1 MVPYHLKIL
10 DYCEIFCVLMPK
22 IGEFLLK
29 RIALLFLFTV
39 FSLTSHA
46 VEVKGVYES
55 VVPIAGQEAEE
66 RDVAL
71 QLGFV
76 DVLVRVTGDVFIAD
90 EPLIQPEIKNVA
102 KYVSRFQ
109 YQENTKEDALT
120 RLNLYIKFD
129 KGAIANLLRD
139 KGLPIWPVNRPE
151 VLVWIAI
158 EDGSNRFILSP
169 DSDQDIRNELVKIA
183 KKRGVPVITPLMDI
197 NDMGQIRFS
206 DIWAGFK
213 EEVLTASKRYGDSHV
228 LVGRLFRA
236 ASGNWDAKWTF
247 WGMDSEENW
256 NGSGVDVSTAM
267 TSGIDGLIGVLSK
280 YYALTPGNDSKTGL
294 DIIVDGIDTTSEYAG
309 VLKYL
314 ESQAGVVAIKVVSVK
329 GSRVSYQIVIE
340 GQTDLFFNAI
350 DSGNYLL
357 KVQGMVSEHKQE
369 GDEQPETFYV
379 LVE

>member
-1 MVPYHLKIL
+1 M
-10 DYCEIFCVLMPK
+10 
-22 IGEFLLK
+22 K
-29 RIALLFLFTV
+29 RIALLLLLSMSSIV
-39 FSLTSHA
+39 FSIQSHA
-46 VEVKGVYES
+46 VEVKGVYEA
-55 VVPIAGQEAEE
+55 VIPIAGQETEE

-90 EPLIQPEIKNVA
+90 EPLIQPEIKRVA

-109 YQENTKEDALT
+109 YQENTQEDALT
-120 RLNLYIKFD
+120 KLNLYIKFD

-151 VLVWIAI
+151 VLVWIAV
-158 EDGSNRFILSP
+158 EDGSNRYILSP
-169 DSDQDIRNELVKIA
+169 DSDPEIRNELIRIA
-183 KKRGVPVITPLMDI
+183 NKRGVPVLTPLMDI

-206 DIWAGFK
+206 DVWAGFK
-213 EEVLTASKRYGDSHV
+213 EEILTASKRYGDSHV

-256 NGSGVDVSTAM
+256 NGSGENVTKAM
-267 TSGIDGLIGVLSK
+267 TSGVDGLIGVLSR
-280 YYALTPGNDSKTGL
+280 YYALAPGNDSRTEL
-294 DIIVDGIDTTSEYAG
+294 SIIIDDINTTAEYAG

-314 ESQAGVVAIKVVSVK
+314 ESQAGVVTTKVIAVK
-329 GSRVSYQIVIE
+329 GSRVTYTVVIE
-340 GQTDLFFNAI
+340 GQTDLFFNAV

-357 KVQGMVSEHKQE
+357 KVQSMVSEEKQE
-369 GDEQPETFYV
+369 GESQPETFYV
-379 LVE
+379 LIK